1 MYAVDVDR
9 IPVAITDL
17 MEHFTKRVNVNAIRL
32 AGGAPRDLLLGA
44 EVSDWDFFIPT
55 SYSPTTGFDLGHIGF
70 RLQGGEKSPYIG
82 EKKIF
87 DTYTWIHKTGPKV
100 QLIFS
105 DQQIEDFDISTCQV
119 ALDMHGKV
127 YVTDAFERAISYRV
141 HCVYLRTYQSLYQL
155 THGLFDHVP
164 RVLAK
169 YPWPIRFDMEGV
181 TKKQIEFLKNS
192 TLGDF

>member
-1 MYAVDVDR
+1 MDSG
-9 IPVAITDL
+9 L
-17 MEHFTKRVNVNAIRL
+17 MLCH
-32 AGGAPRDLLLGA
+32 LGF
-44 EVSDWDFFIPT
+44 S
-55 SYSPTTGFDLGHIGF
+55 
-70 RLQGGEKSPYIG
+70 LQGGEKPPYRG
-82 EKKIF
+82 KNKIF
-87 DTYTWIHKTGPKV
+87 DTYTWINNAGTKV
-100 QLIFS
+100 QIIFS

-119 ALDMHGKV
+119 ALDMQGKV
-127 YVTDAFERAISYRV
+127 YVTDAFERAISHRV